1 MNLLTEAMNA
11 LEAAVLPVV
20 AALLL
25 EELTYGGLVRL
36 LVAPWPGTG
45 KRGAPSD
52 ALRAPTSSLGYKCGE
67 RNDAQ
72 RATTLSLR
80 RKLRER
86 NRLNKFNKLS
96 KQKGEGK

>member
-1 MNLLTEAMNA
+1 MNLLTGAMNA
-11 LEAAVLPVV
+11 LEPVVLPVV

-45 KRGAPSD
+45 KRVEHND
-52 ALRAPTSSLGYKCGE
+52 TPTPEGTPAASL
-67 RNDAQ
+67 
-72 RATTLSLR
+72 LLR

-86 NRLNKFNKLS
+86 IRLNKTNKLN
-96 KQKGEGK
+96 KLGNLNKLKEQKGEGR

>member
-45 KRGAPSD
+45 KRVEHND
-52 ALRAPTSSLGYKCGE
+52 TPTPEATPAASL
-67 RNDAQ
+67 
-72 RATTLSLR
+72 LLR

-86 NRLNKFNKLS
+86 IRLNKRTNLTGC
-96 KQKGEGK
+96 GEGPNRRKTSLRG